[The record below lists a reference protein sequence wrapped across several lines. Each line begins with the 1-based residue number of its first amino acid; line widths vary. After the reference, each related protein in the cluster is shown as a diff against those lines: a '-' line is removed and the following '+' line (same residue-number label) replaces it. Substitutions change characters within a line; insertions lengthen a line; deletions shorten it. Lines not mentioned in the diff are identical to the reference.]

1 MQKFLGILEF
11 LATLLKNSR
20 IPKKIKNSRI
30 PKSRIPKFRIPSN
43 IIKKF

>member
-20 IPKKIKNSRI
+20 ILKFRI
-30 PKSRIPKFRIPSN
+30 PNSRIPSN
-43 IIKKF
+43 IIKEF